1 MGVASLTLHL
11 CQKVLM
17 HIVHCGLLQCMRV
30 RREASVGLKHFH
42 AMPNLT
48 PDAHN

>member
-1 MGVASLTLHL
+1 MASLTLHL

-17 HIVHCGLLQCMRV
+17 HIVHCGLLQCTRV
-30 RREASVGLKHFH
+30 RREAASVGLKHFH
-42 AMPNLT
+42 AMPDLT